1 MFFIYN
7 DMITKFKL
15 FEDSDKKLVWN
26 IPVKM
31 PDFYISLKKIGMPD
45 KQIIDWIRLRKN
57 KVFSTKD
64 TNTNF
69 ETISLVKDSE
79 QEDSYTWYWYPTSES
94 NEYNIFMGKLECTPE
109 EIQEYYDDIEFKKNT
124 TKFNI

>member
-1 MFFIYN
+1 
-7 DMITKFKL
+7 MITNFKL
-15 FEDSDKKLVWN
+15 FEDYDKKLVWN

-31 PDFYISLKKIGMPD
+31 PDFYLSLKKIGMSD
-45 KQIIDWIRLRKN
+45 RVIKDWLRLRQN

-94 NEYNIFMGKLECTPE
+94 DEYTIYMGKLECTPE
-109 EIQEYYDDIEFKKNT
+109 EIHKYYDDIEFKKNI

>member
-69 ETISLVKDSE
+69 ETISLVKHPE
-79 QEDSYTWYWYPTSES
+79 HEDSYTWYWYPTSES